1 MQAPTC
7 GAQRV
12 FLRALA
18 ICSLAACALLTA
30 PEAKAQSAST
40 LTWGVLSPTE
50 LRDRLDT
57 DPSAGAS
64 VVFDRGLITVGPG
77 FKFTFERHR
86 RVQIFGPSAYR
97 FANVEIPYHKSEKI
111 EDIEAHTLTPDG
123 RRLEVKSDQIYTNK
137 AGDFV
142 SCVFAFPEVTSGS
155 VIEYRYKITSRNFY
169 YLRPWAFQNSIPTEY
184 SEMVVRLPDGFEYE
198 AVLNNAEFV
207 HGPDTNVIASI
218 LHKGP
223 VREFVWYSRNLAPL
237 VSEPCVLSLLD
248 HRVQLD
254 FQIVR
259 YRDEGKV
266 WDFVDSWADL
276 AKQVR
281 KVYKPLLRVDE
292 HWPRMG
298 VLQPGQSPEAA
309 GARRALAKR
318 IFQFVRDSVALSGEA
333 RNVAGGGLLSAS
345 EVFDQR
351 RGNALEKNL
360 LLVALLRYHG
370 FDAYPALI
378 SRRNHLRF
386 DPRDHRLFQFD
397 HALAMIENGDERE
410 FCDANTPGAW
420 LGYLPPECQV
430 DRAVVIGHP
439 GLKQVVID
447 VPAPQA
453 DNDVRGGASI
463 TLRPDGSAFGR
474 LEALVSGQAAYNLL
488 RALSDRDTVKYLQEH
503 WLPGAIP
510 RELRIERNPQ
520 DDWAPIRLVAE
531 LEWPEAA
538 TLDAGRLFLR
548 PSILRKVK
556 TNPLMT
562 STRRYPISFE
572 TSWSEEC
579 HIEWNL
585 PPDFE
590 LNELPPG
597 REIVGDGFEFR
608 SSVTKDGDRVVASH
622 IWRVNKR
629 DFPVTRFK
637 DLRELFHTVQLS
649 QRGLLVLYHDTL

>member
-1 MQAPTC
+1 
-7 GAQRV
+7 
-12 FLRALA
+12 
-18 ICSLAACALLTA
+18 
-30 PEAKAQSAST
+30 
-40 LTWGVLSPTE
+40 LSPTE

-86 RVQIFGPSAYR
+86 RVQIFGPGAYR
-97 FANVEIPYHKSEKI
+97 YANVEIPYHESEKI

-123 RRLEVKSDQIYTNK
+123 RRLEVKHDQIYKNES
-137 AGDFV
+137 GDFF
-142 SCVFAFPEVTSGS
+142 SCVFALPEVTPGS
-155 VIEYRYKITSRNFY
+155 VIEYRYKIVSRNFY
-169 YLRPWAFQNSIPTEY
+169 YLRPWAFQNPIPTEY

-207 HGPDTNVIASI
+207 HGPDTNIIASI
-218 LHKGP
+218 RHKGQ
-223 VREFVWYSRNLAPL
+223 VREFIWRSRNLAPL

-259 YRDEGKV
+259 YRDNGKV

-281 KVYKPLLRVDE
+281 KVYKPLLRADDN
-292 HWPRMG
+292 WPRLG
-298 VLQPGQSPEAA
+298 TLQPGQTPEAA
-309 GARRALAKR
+309 AERRALAKR
-318 IFQFVRDSVALSGEA
+318 IFQFVRDSVALSGETG
-333 RNVAGGGLLSAS
+333 NVANGGLLSARD
-345 EVFDQR
+345 VFAQR

-360 LLVALLRYHG
+360 LLAALFRYHG
-370 FDAYPALI
+370 FTAYPALI

-397 HALAMIENGDERE
+397 HALVMLENGDERE

-420 LGYLPPECQV
+420 LGYLPPESQV
-430 DRAVVIGHP
+430 NQAVVIGHP
-439 GLKQVVID
+439 NLKQVVID
-447 VPAPQA
+447 VPAPRA
-453 DNDVRGGASI
+453 GNTVKGGASI
-463 TLRPDGSAFGR
+463 TLRADGSAFGH
-474 LEALVSGQAAYNLL
+474 LEALVSGQAAYDLL
-488 RALSDRDTVKYLQEH
+488 RALSDRDTVAYLQEH
-503 WLPGAIP
+503 WLPGAVP
-510 RELRIERNPQ
+510 QELRIERDAD
-520 DDWAPIRLVAE
+520 DDWAPIRLMAQ
-531 LEWPEAA
+531 LKWPEAA

-572 TSWSEEC
+572 TAWSEEC

-585 PPDFE
+585 PPEFE

-597 REIVGDGFEFR
+597 REILGDGFEFR

-622 IWRVNKR
+622 LWRVSKR
-629 DFPVTRFK
+629 DFPVTRFE